1 MPLVVYS
8 GMLAERASNVPNWNE
23 DGFDDPAIHGT
34 VLLVTRE
41 RTKIGLGESATHEL
55 RARLWLM
62 DKLFREYDWS
72 WIQNVSLTL
81 TLAATRE
88 MVKNPSE
95 KVISRWR
102 SPSEVSFRRR
112 QKQ

>member
-1 MPLVVYS
+1 MYS

-55 RARLWLM
+55 RARF
-62 DKLFREYDWS
+62 DIGGNARDGE
-72 WIQNVSLTL
+72 
-81 TLAATRE
+81 E
-88 MVKNPSE
+88 PE
-95 KVISRWR
+95 
-102 SPSEVSFRRR
+102 
-112 QKQ
+112 